1 MPNLACLVFP
11 RVGPER
17 KRSHFGHLINH
28 LLTKLAGYL
37 PRSFFAFLFD
47 FVSVNKNNNKK
58 RTWPIS
64 SHLECILLRKYMPS
78 RDDRN
83 CDTVKLSGGCGGW
96 GWKEHPG
103 D

>member
-1 MPNLACLVFP
+1 MPNLARLVFR

-47 FVSVNKNNNKK
+47 FVSVNKNNPKEELGQY
-58 RTWPIS
+58 PA
-64 SHLECILLRKYMPS
+64 ILNVS
-78 RDDRN
+78 F
-83 CDTVKLSGGCGGW
+83 
-96 GWKEHPG
+96 
-103 D
+103 

>member
-1 MPNLACLVFP
+1 MPNLARLVFP

-47 FVSVNKNNNKK
+47 FVSVNKNKK
-58 RTWPIS
+58 KKELGQYPAIFNVS
-64 SHLECILLRKYMPS
+64 FLRKYMPS